1 MQTFMHHGV
10 QDPYTNE
17 DFWLHGLPDPG
28 QNADSWFD
36 GIQDR
41 VKMLINIYIIMDA
54 APVFNTNS
62 HPRQFLD

>member
-1 MQTFMHHGV
+1 MQQMQTFMHHGV

-41 VKMLINIYIIMDA
+41 VKMLINKYYHGCR
-54 APVFNTNS
+54 PSF
-62 HPRQFLD
+62 